1 MFKNMIAD
9 SDVIYMFTF
18 AFYPLLAIQSRPSV
32 EINGIVKRG
41 TSSSSHIGNIMII
54 FKKFKPFSIA
64 PSHMIKK

>member
-9 SDVIYMFTF
+9 SDVIYLFTF

-41 TSSSSHIGNIMII
+41 TTPSSPIGNIRDNLQ
-54 FKKFKPFSIA
+54 KFKPFSIA